1 MLCSPARDW
10 RKARTLSAFRLGSS
24 SRSSASKPGARR
36 TSVAESS
43 PPSRTSAAIAPSFR
57 ARSRAIFQGCI
68 FGDDI
73 FGRVMS
79 ALVHASA
86 TRTRGRKVPAAN
98 RLRVVN
104 LFHGVHA
111 AVGFGEQTLDV
122 ETILRTECRAHAQGN
137 QIAAG
142 NFPARFDGEL
152 IQTAGLFA
160 GRFRAHPRSDDHE
173 FISAHPGDIVVA
185 SAGFLQ
191 VAGKVLQQV
200 VAFKVSIEIVNL
212 LEVVEVADHY

>member
-1 MLCSPARDW
+1 MLRSPTRDW
-10 RKARTLSAFRLGSS
+10 RKARILSAFRPGSS
-24 SRSSASKPGARR
+24 SRSSASKPGAMR

-57 ARSRAIFQGCI
+57 ARWPAIFQGCV
-68 FGDDI
+68 FGDNI
-73 FGRVMS
+73 LSRVMS
-79 ALVHASA
+79 VLVHCRAA
-86 TRTRGRKVPAAN
+86 RARGRKVPAAS
-98 RLRVVN
+98 RFGVVN

-122 ETILRTECRAHAQGN
+122 ETILRTKCRAHAQGN

-173 FISAHPGDIVVA
+173 FISDHPG
-185 SAGFLQ
+185 
-191 VAGKVLQQV
+191 
-200 VAFKVSIEIVNL
+200 
-212 LEVVEVADHY
+212 